1 MGSGTYGR
9 MAAALKNSVTRF
21 QSDEDDPDVKAGY
34 ELFRRDISF
43 IEGKDYFEL
52 DEVNRCIAKYM
63 LRNRFMRYEPPT
75 GIDRRL
81 VITRARKKDDGEEMT
96 ICRVRP
102 PIQPVVRCRNSIG
115 PCA

>member
-34 ELFRRDISF
+34 EMFRRDISF

-75 GIDRRL
+75 GNDRRL
-81 VITRARKKDDGEEMT
+81 VITKLGRRMME
-96 ICRVRP
+96 RR
-102 PIQPVVRCRNSIG
+102 
-115 PCA
+115 

>member
-1 MGSGTYGR
+1 MNDVTEVVGMGSGTYGR

-34 ELFRRDISF
+34 EMFRRDISF

-75 GIDRRL
+75 GNDRRL
-81 VITRARKKDDGEEMT
+81 VITKLGRRMME
-96 ICRVRP
+96 RR
-102 PIQPVVRCRNSIG
+102 
-115 PCA
+115 

>member
-1 MGSGTYGR
+1 MAWIRLMSNGTEVVGMGSVTYGR
-9 MAAALKNSVTRF
+9 MAAALKNSVVRF
-21 QSDEDDPDVKAGY
+21 QRDEDDPDVKAGY

-63 LRNRFMRYEPPT
+63 LRNKFMRYEPPT

-81 VITRARKKDDGEEMT
+81 VITRLGRRMME
-96 ICRVRP
+96 RR
-102 PIQPVVRCRNSIG
+102 
-115 PCA
+115 